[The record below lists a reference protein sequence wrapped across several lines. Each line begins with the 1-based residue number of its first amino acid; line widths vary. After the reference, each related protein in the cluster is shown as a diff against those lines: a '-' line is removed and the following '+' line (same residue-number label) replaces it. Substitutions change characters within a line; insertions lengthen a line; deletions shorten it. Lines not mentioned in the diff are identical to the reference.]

1 MAGLTANIRSETCHS
16 MLGKT
21 RVDGHRCPVS
31 VAARIPPSLIAE
43 SLSLLTGTPTC
54 RQKKHLVV
62 AGLRDR
68 IWWLNGEQVIEV
80 TSVSASSNSF
90 FWFAA

>member
-1 MAGLTANIRSETCHS
+1 

-54 RQKKHLVV
+54 GQKKHLVV

-68 IWWLNGEQVIEV
+68 IWWLNGEKVQVIKV
-80 TSVSASSNSF
+80 MSVSASGNPF
-90 FWFAA
+90 FRFVA